1 MFVTGVM
8 TAARPFV
15 QGDER
20 GIGAAG
26 AIPSGAHL
34 VPQLGAVQYG
44 LLIVVGVVAFALLL
58 VVRARRRDQHDRNEL
73 RAHIRRLDGPFDPG
87 T

>member
-1 MFVTGVM
+1 M
-8 TAARPFV
+8 TAACAFERAS
-15 QGDER
+15 ER
-20 GIGAAG
+20 GIAEGARLTPA
-26 AIPSGAHL
+26 GAHL

-44 LLIVVGVVAFALLL
+44 LLIVVGVIAFALLL

-73 RAHIRRLDGPFDPG
+73 RAHIRRLGGPFDPG